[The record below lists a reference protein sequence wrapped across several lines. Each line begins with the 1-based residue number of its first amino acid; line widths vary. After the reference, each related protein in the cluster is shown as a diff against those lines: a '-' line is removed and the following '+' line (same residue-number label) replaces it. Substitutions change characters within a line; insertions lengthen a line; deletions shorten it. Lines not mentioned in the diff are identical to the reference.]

1 MGYPAAWAPADSRSR
16 RRRSQAAG
24 RARPATPAQR
34 HLTGILR
41 PEELSIRNHGNR
53 RHVRQ
58 HCCILILV
66 STVIAVALIASI
78 STLAAAG
85 VGGYITFLTSR
96 THSATE
102 LAIAKNN
109 RIDQQLKERRQI
121 RRDAY
126 VQFLNQAN
134 TVQEGLDNY
143 WQAILSEDLSHVTN
157 DLKAVT
163 TELDCL
169 RRLGN
174 LVALEGPDDVTD
186 SALKLEKQLTL
197 ECDIIGQFIRR
208 AEGINLHGVD
218 APMHI
223 DFMKYMH
230 FKNNSRDAKSKM
242 IKVAQKA
249 LNDSPHESA
258 PSIIDT

>member
-1 MGYPAAWAPADSRSR
+1 M
-16 RRRSQAAG
+16 
-24 RARPATPAQR
+24 
-34 HLTGILR
+34 
-41 PEELSIRNHGNR
+41 
-53 RHVRQ
+53 
-58 HCCILILV
+58 LV

-134 TVQEGLDNY
+134 TVQQGLDNY
-143 WQAILSEDLSHVTN
+143 WQAILSEDLTHVTD
-157 DLKAVT
+157 DLKAIT

-169 RRLGN
+169 QRLGN

-186 SALKLEKQLTL
+186 SARKLQEELTL
-197 ECDIIGQFIRR
+197 ETSRMAGFIHEP
-208 AEGINLHGVD
+208 EGIKEPDNARMYLE
-218 APMHI
+218 
-223 DFMKYMH
+223 FMV
-230 FKNNSRDAKSKM
+230 NRGAATSKM

-249 LNDSPHESA
+249 LNDSPRESA